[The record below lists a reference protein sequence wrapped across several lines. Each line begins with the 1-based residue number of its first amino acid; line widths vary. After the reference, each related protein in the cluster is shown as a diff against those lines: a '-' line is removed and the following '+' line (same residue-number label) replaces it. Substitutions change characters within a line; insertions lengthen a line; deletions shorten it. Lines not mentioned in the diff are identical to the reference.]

1 MNTMAKFIVTALL
14 SMFSLLSVRAQD
26 VTIKGH
32 VSAADDGGPL
42 AGAALIA
49 VGGGYS
55 ITDNDGDVGDRA
67 EHHDS
72 QGFHY
77 HHAFL
82 PFHHGN
88 RSVLLS

>member
-1 MNTMAKFIVTALL
+1 MAKFIVTALL

-49 VGGGYS
+49 VGGG
-55 ITDNDGDVGDRA
+55 VL
-67 EHHDS
+67 H
-72 QGFHY
+72 
-77 HHAFL
+77 
-82 PFHHGN
+82 N
-88 RSVLLS
+88 RQ